1 MVLNYILVGCPCSF
15 PGVICLI
22 GRSIEWCFFD
32 VFSLNIWSVL
42 DRKSHAHH
50 AEEGPFSFS
59 SRAQSVSVFL
69 LNLKVSDLRLWSNL
83 AITRISNIVQ
93 NCSEVYLS
101 QNKWMRVEVVIRSF
115 LKWGP
120 IQLNRLSQAARLE
133 CLPLQTCLHAHKDSD
148 FSASLLDKNENII
161 NAGYWV
167 LGRKSH
173 FCQAPRSFQPV
184 GTLFSTRTE
193 S

>member
-1 MVLNYILVGCPCSF
+1 MVFFRRVFLEH
-15 PGVICLI
+15 LI
-22 GRSIEWCFFD
+22 SIGSQVTCTSCWRRS
-32 VFSLNIWSVL
+32 
-42 DRKSHAHH
+42 
-50 AEEGPFSFS
+50 FSFS

-69 LNLKVSDLRLWSNL
+69 LNSKVSDLRLWSNL
-83 AITRISNIVQ
+83 AITRISKIVQ

-115 LKWGP
+115 IKWGP

-173 FCQAPRSFQPV
+173 VCQAPRSFQPV
-184 GTLFSTRTE
+184 DTLFSTRTE

>member
-1 MVLNYILVGCPCSF
+1 
-15 PGVICLI
+15 
-22 GRSIEWCFFD
+22 
-32 VFSLNIWSVL
+32 
-42 DRKSHAHH
+42 
-50 AEEGPFSFS
+50 
-59 SRAQSVSVFL
+59 
-69 LNLKVSDLRLWSNL
+69 
-83 AITRISNIVQ
+83 
-93 NCSEVYLS
+93 
-101 QNKWMRVEVVIRSF
+101 MRVEVVIRSF
-115 LKWGP
+115 IKWGP

-148 FSASLLDKNENII
+148 FSASLLDKNENIT

-173 FCQAPRSFQPV
+173 VCQAPRSFQPV

>member
-1 MVLNYILVGCPCSF
+1 MVFFRRVFLEH
-15 PGVICLI
+15 LI
-22 GRSIEWCFFD
+22 SIGSQVTCTSCWRRS
-32 VFSLNIWSVL
+32 
-42 DRKSHAHH
+42 
-50 AEEGPFSFS
+50 FSFS

-69 LNLKVSDLRLWSNL
+69 LNSKVSDLKLWSNL

-115 LKWGP
+115 IKWGP
-120 IQLNRLSQAARLE
+120 IQLHESAFPSSQIRM
-133 CLPLQTCLHAHKDSD
+133 PTFTTCLHAHKNSD
-148 FSASLLDKNENII
+148 FSASLLDKNENTI

-173 FCQAPRSFQPV
+173 VCQAPRSFRPV